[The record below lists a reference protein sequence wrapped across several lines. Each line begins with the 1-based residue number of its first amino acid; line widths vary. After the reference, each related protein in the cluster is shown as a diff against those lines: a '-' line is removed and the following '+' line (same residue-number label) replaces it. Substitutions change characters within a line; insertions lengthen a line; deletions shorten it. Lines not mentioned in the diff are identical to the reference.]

1 MPQTEQFGLQRKIVS
16 AMTSAGWRHTP
27 HACFVYEAE
36 VSKLLEL
43 LKEINTGRD
52 FSDAITINTAML
64 KIIVEG
70 VRACPK
76 MNGHIRYSEFL
87 AGGSVTTFEQIDVT
101 LPVMLDQKTMLTL
114 NIHGME
120 QKSISGIRDAVAD
133 AVRRAKNSNLPQVMY
148 EVAIHDTLLELRR
161 GRVFRALGR
170 LLGFWLEGGPRQLLH
185 GRAKRE
191 YQAIP
196 VTERLTRRD
205 LEQGTITVTNPG
217 MLYKRWDGECV
228 MLEIVP
234 PQIAAVGINM
244 VRDRAVVEKDGTL
257 RAGKTMALTI
267 AFDHRALDAADL
279 VPFVARVDRI
289 LRAPEVLRDWI

>member
-1 MPQTEQFGLQRKIVS
+1 MPQTERFGLQRKIVA
-16 AMTSAGWRHTP
+16 AMTSAGWRQTP
-27 HACFVYEAE
+27 HACFIYEAE
-36 VSKLLEL
+36 VTGLMEV
-43 LKEINTGRD
+43 LKELNAGRD

-70 VRACPK
+70 IKACPK
-76 MNGHIRYSEFL
+76 MNGHIRYNAFL

-101 LPVMLDQKTMLTL
+101 LPVILDRNTMMTL

-133 AVRRAKNSNLPQVMY
+133 AVRRAKNSNLQQVMF
-148 EVAIHDTLLELRR
+148 EVAMHDTLLELRR

-170 LLGFWLEGGPRQLLH
+170 LLGVWLEGGQKQLLH

-196 VTERLTRRD
+196 ETERLTRQD
-205 LEQGTITVTNPG
+205 LEQGTVTVTNPG

-244 VRDRAVVEKDGTL
+244 VRDRAVVDTDGTI
-257 RAGKTMALTI
+257 RAGKIMALTI
-267 AFDHRALDAADL
+267 AFDHRALDGADL

-289 LRAPEVLRDWI
+289 LRAPEMLRDWI